1 MDLKKIYLIVKADK
15 FELPVACFD
24 NLVSVSNFLCKNV
37 SYTKCVISRGY
48 VQLKTGYKVIPTII
62 DIDDDEDDP
71 KYIVT
76 AKYKTGEFFGEYNT
90 FETAKECAFKLSRM
104 KCKVVDVRER
114 QTNHLLLYIDNNIK
128 FK

>member
-1 MDLKKIYLIVKADK
+1 MNLKKVYLIIKADK

-24 NLVSVSNFLCKNV
+24 NLVKVSTFFNEPICNLK
-37 SYTKCVISRGY
+37 SRISRGHIQVHTKY
-48 VQLKTGYKVIPTII
+48 QVVPTII
-62 DIDDDEDDP
+62 DIDDEEDDP
-71 KYIVT
+71 KYVVT

-104 KCKVVDVRER
+104 SCKVVDVRER

>member
-1 MDLKKIYLIVKADK
+1 MNLKKVYLIIKADK
-15 FELPVACFD
+15 YELPVACFD
-24 NLVSVSNFLCKNV
+24 SLVKVSTFFNEPIYNLKSR
-37 SYTKCVISRGY
+37 ISRGLIQVHTKY
-48 VQLKTGYKVIPTII
+48 QVIPTII
-62 DIDDDEDDP
+62 DCDEEETDP

-76 AKYKTGEFFGEYNT
+76 AKYKTGEFFCEYNI